1 MSDEFTHG
9 QIKVECPY
17 PIQMVHELEITRK
30 LNQHGQVLVKGIL
43 WEDEGRKCIYQ
54 AGSKDP
60 ILVYGEN
67 GSELVLLFSGV
78 VTEVKVSY
86 RDCIYYVEI
95 KGLSWS
101 SMLDYEEKSRSF
113 QDKTMSY
120 SALIRQVL
128 SDYIGSTF
136 VDGTNL
142 SDRSIG
148 QFILQYRETDWEL
161 CKRLATHFQTQL
173 VADVLKKAPRFCFG
187 LPKNIQTIKNIEEV
201 VTQKATGQYHQVAA
215 VGIRVQEEQFIKY
228 HIQSKERLELG
239 DIVEYDGC
247 LMIIEESHIFLAKGL
262 LQYTYVLGTEASLTI
277 PKTTNPHIQG
287 ISLLGEVLERRN
299 QQVKLKLKIDK
310 KRDAGAACWFS
321 YASQANNLFYCMP
334 EVGTDVSLYF
344 SNSGETSGIVVN
356 AVRKNGGSCT
366 KTSNPQIKYMG
377 IPEGKELKLGITDI
391 DFSAH
396 EKLFMKMDVTNG
408 IKIQSH
414 DDLNVFTKQKLFMEA
429 KELVKVFAKTGNIV
443 VGANEESS
451 LYLLG
456 GADGDTHIKAGN
468 NLIYEGRKKEIFTE
482 RLNEEIAYEEKKFD
496 WGKLVKNVLIGLA
509 VVAVTAVVAA
519 AVITSGGAALAAV
532 GMIANFSAASTFASA
547 AIGAAISGTLAV
559 GFQAGADIFR
569 GEVSDWKD
577 YAIAGFKGAVEGA
590 VSGAILGIKALKGA
604 KLIVKMFVSGGVG
617 FLTDAISQG
626 FDYLFYGKEY
636 NWKQG
641 LLAFGIN
648 FMMPAVSVLIRKGAR
663 KALEKFGKK
672 MPGWLEKAFCMLGGD
687 PVDLINGNVL
697 YNTIDFELPGPMP
710 LQWRRIWCSASQIMG
725 HLGHGTRYNYEMGL
739 EELED
744 EYAVVVFLND
754 GRVCTFPNLMVGEE
768 AFSDENKLLLRR
780 KEDHYQLFDPES
792 RYSYLLYPSE
802 KGYISYKLTK
812 VQNLQGHQIQFFY
825 DTNGYLSQIIDSTGR
840 LLNVT
845 TNCQG
850 RITQVSLEDE
860 SRKVHVLVRYAYN
873 QEQDLETVTD
883 AVGVDTCLSYRN
895 HLLVKK
901 MDRNKHS
908 FYWEYDRYE
917 DGARAIRT
925 WGDEGVLS
933 LWIDYHD
940 DAEYNVVRTDK
951 EGLPSEYH
959 YNEKM
964 LCTRIVHPDFTET
977 RKNYN
982 DRYQLV
988 SQVDEEGRFT
998 LYQYNDWSQITTVT
1012 RADASKILFSYDE
1025 SGRLVEM
1032 INPEGDSRK
1041 WIYNDDDTLDKVVD
1055 EAGMET
1061 TYQYNEQR
1069 LVEKV
1074 VYANKAEIHF
1084 KYDGHLN
1091 LSKVTLPDGN
1101 SSSWEYDWR
1110 GNCLTA
1116 TNALGAV
1123 EVYRYDKLN
1132 RLVGAKLSDG
1142 NEVQLVYDGY
1152 EDVLHA
1158 KDRHTEV
1165 DFTYT
1170 ILGSL
1175 ASRTQGGR
1183 KAMYAY
1189 NSQEELTSV
1198 TNEKGE
1204 VYRFERDEKGN
1215 IIREE
1220 GYDGIVRTYE
1230 RDYSGLITK
1239 INRPGGRYTRYGRDK
1254 LGRVIRA
1261 DYHDGSYETFTYNK
1275 NGALIE
1281 TENQHTQVRLER
1293 DQMGRVIR
1301 EWQDLHW
1308 IYSKYDELGNRIK
1321 AASSFGANIL
1331 TERNE
1336 MGQATHL
1343 TAYLDEE
1350 KPWEARMEYNALG
1363 LETQRLC
1370 SGGVRSSW
1378 EYDLIGRP
1386 VFHEVSVQKAGDGKQ
1401 QRHTAHTK
1409 GGSETLRRRR
1419 YEWDVNYRLKKV
1431 TNELNQGTTVFS
1443 YDQFSNLVS
1452 AKESGVEAVFRTTD
1466 CAGNLY
1472 ETADQRDRI
1481 YGAGSRLEQSVI
1493 NLNEKRNRYQG
1504 GQGKLIT
1511 KGFSFCYDEEGNLA
1525 KKIEPNGD
1533 TWSYIYYGNGMLK
1546 EVTRPNQSNV
1556 GFKYDPFGRRIEKNV
1571 TAACG
1576 DKIPQKKQRKVVRF
1590 LWDGNALL
1598 HEWEEK
1604 SVIGSQV
1611 TDAKV
1616 SYRAD
1621 YVLKLK
1627 RGEEEKAREEA
1638 QKGKKPPE
1646 GLITWVFQDDF
1657 IPRGKITKE
1666 GNYSIISDYLG
1677 TPVEAYD
1684 ETGEKVWE
1692 QELDIYGRVKSA
1704 RKDIQERKGRE
1715 AGEGNFIP
1723 FRFQGQY
1730 ADEETGLYY
1739 NRFRYYSPESGGYTQ
1754 QDPIGLAGGN
1764 PTLYGYVVNP
1774 GNEIDSLGLSW
1785 SDVLRELE
1793 VLMPD
1798 GLTRP
1803 HGHHIVFKGF
1813 FLNDSRGPIVRQS
1826 RAILERFGIGINDP
1840 ANLMW
1845 ASNVS
1850 NVHTVENAQAIL
1862 EKLQSAEARLN
1873 EGISQGT
1880 LSFEQAQAQMKNELQ
1895 SAGKDVFSRY

>member
-1 MSDEFTHG
+1 MSSEFTQG

-43 WEDEGRKCIYQ
+43 WEDKGRECIYQ

-60 ILVYGEN
+60 ILVYGKN
-67 GSELVLLFSGV
+67 GSETALLFSGV
-78 VTEVKVSY
+78 VTEVEVSY
-86 RDCIYYVEI
+86 QDCIYYVEI

-113 QDKTMSY
+113 QDKSMSY
-120 SALIRQVL
+120 SALICQVL
-128 SDYIGSTF
+128 NDYQGSTF
-136 VDGTNL
+136 VDGTNQ
-142 SDRSIG
+142 SGQSIE

-173 VADVLKKAPRFCFG
+173 VADVLKGAPRFWFG
-187 LPKNIQTIKNIEEV
+187 LPKNIQTIKNIEKV
-201 VTQKATGQYHQVAA
+201 VNQKATGQYHKAA
-215 VGIRVQEEQFIKY
+215 AAGIPAQEDQFIKY
-228 HIQSKERLELG
+228 RIQSKERLELG
-239 DIVEYDGC
+239 NIVEYGGRP
-247 LMIIEESHIFLAKGL
+247 MIIEESHIFLEKGL
-262 LQYTYVLGTEASLTI
+262 LLYPYVLGTEASLTI
-277 PKTTNPHIQG
+277 PKRTNPHVQG
-287 ISLLGEVLERRN
+287 ISLLGEVLERKN

-310 KRDAGAACWFS
+310 TGTAGWFS

-344 SNSGETSGIVVN
+344 SDCDETSGIAVN

-366 KTSNPQIKYMG
+366 KTSNSQIKYMG

-396 EKLFMKMDVTNG
+396 EKLFIKMDATNG
-408 IKIQSH
+408 LKIQSH
-414 DDLNVFTKQKLFMEA
+414 DDLNVFSRQKLHMEA
-429 KELVKVFAKTGNIV
+429 KELVKVFARTGNIV
-443 VGANEESS
+443 VGANEQSS
-451 LYLLG
+451 LYLIG
-456 GADGDTHIKAGN
+456 CADGDTHIKAGN
-468 NLIYEGRKKEIFTE
+468 NLIYEGRRKEIFTE
-482 RLNEEIAYEEKKFD
+482 RLNEEIAYKEKKFD
-496 WGKLVKNVLIGLA
+496 WGKLLKNVLIGLA
-509 VVAVTAVVAA
+509 VVAVTAVAAA
-519 AVITSGGAALAAV
+519 AVITTGGAALAALGV
-532 GMIANFSAASTFASA
+532 VANFSAAATFTSV
-547 AIGAAISGTLAV
+547 AIGGVISGTIAV
-559 GFQAGADIFR
+559 GWTAGTDIFR
-569 GEVSDWKD
+569 GEVSDWRA
-577 YAIAGFKGAVEGA
+577 YASAGFRGAIDGAISGAV
-590 VSGAILGIKALKGA
+590 LGIKALKGA
-604 KLIVKMFVSGGVG
+604 KLIVKMFASGGVS

-626 FDYLFYGKEY
+626 FDYLLYGKEY
-636 NWKQG
+636 DWTQG
-641 LLAFGIN
+641 LFSFGLGFI
-648 FMMPAVSVLIRKGAR
+648 MPAAAELLRKGV
-663 KALEKFGKK
+663 KKILDKFGKN
-672 MPGWLEKAFCMLGGD
+672 MPDWLREAFCRLAGD
-687 PVDLINGNVL
+687 PVDLISGNVV
-697 YNTIDFELPGPMP
+697 YDAVDFELPGPIP
-710 LQWRRIWCSASQIMG
+710 LQWHRIWCSASQIVG

-739 EELED
+739 EEIED
-744 EYAVVVFLND
+744 EFAVVVFLND
-754 GRVCTFPNLMVGEE
+754 GRVCTFPYLLVGEE
-768 AFSDENKLLLRR
+768 AFSDENKLFLRR
-780 KEDHYQLFDPES
+780 KETYYELFDLGS

-802 KGYISYKLTK
+802 NGYLPYKLAK
-812 VQNLQGHQIQFFY
+812 IRNPQGHQMQFFY
-825 DTNGYLSQIIDSTGR
+825 DNNGYLCQMIDSAGR
-840 LLNVT
+840 KLNVA
-845 TNCQG
+845 TNYQG
-850 RITQVSLEDE
+850 YITEVSLKEE
-860 SRKVHVLVRYAYN
+860 NPANSHVLVRYAYN
-873 QEQDLETVTD
+873 QENDLEVITD
-883 AVGVDTCLSYRN
+883 AEGIDTCLKYRN
-895 HLLVKK
+895 HLLVRKT
-901 MDRNKHS
+901 DRNKHS

-940 DAEYNVVRTDK
+940 EEGYNTVKTNRTSA
-951 EGLPSEYH
+951 PSEYY
-959 YNEKM
+959 YNEKK
-964 LCTRIVHPDFTET
+964 LCTRIIHPDLTET
-977 RKNYN
+977 RETYN
-982 DRYQLV
+982 DKYQLM

-998 LYQYNDWSQITTVT
+998 LYQYNDQSQITTVT
-1012 RADASKILFSYDE
+1012 RADASKTFFSYDE
-1025 SGRLVEM
+1025 LGRLIEL
-1032 INPEGDSRK
+1032 INPEGGSRK
-1041 WIYNDDDTLDKVVD
+1041 WIYNDDDTLDKIVD
-1055 EAGMET
+1055 EAGVET
-1061 TYQYNEQR
+1061 AYQYNKYR

-1084 KYDGHLN
+1084 EYDRHLN
-1091 LSKVTLPDGN
+1091 LSKVTLPDGS

-1123 EVYRYDKLN
+1123 EAYRYDKLN
-1132 RLVGAKLSDG
+1132 RLVGAKLADG
-1142 NEVQLVYDGY
+1142 NEVQLAYDGY
-1152 EDVLHA
+1152 EDILHA

-1183 KAMYAY
+1183 KTMYAY

-1220 GYDGIVRTYE
+1220 GYDNIIRTYE

-1239 INRPGGRYTRYGRDK
+1239 INRPGGRFTRYSRDK

-1261 DYHDGSYETFTYNK
+1261 DYHDGSYEIFAYNK

-1281 TENQHTQVRLER
+1281 TENQHTKVKLER
-1293 DQMGRVIR
+1293 DQKDRVIR
-1301 EWQDLHW
+1301 EWQNFHW
-1308 IYSKYDELGNRIK
+1308 ICSKYDELGNRIQ
-1321 AASSFGANIL
+1321 ATSSFGANIL
-1331 TERNE
+1331 TERNKL
-1336 MGQATHL
+1336 GQATHL
-1343 TAYLDEE
+1343 VAYLDEE
-1350 KPWEARMEYNALG
+1350 RPWEARMEYNALG

-1386 VFHEVSVQKAGDGKQ
+1386 IFHEVSVQKAGDGKR
-1401 QRHTAHTK
+1401 QRHTARTK
-1409 GGSETLRRRR
+1409 GGSETLRQRR

-1452 AKESGVEAVFRTTD
+1452 AKESGLEAIFRTTD

-1472 ETADQRDRI
+1472 ETSDQSDRI

-1504 GQGKLIT
+1504 GQGKLVT

-1546 EVTRPNQSNV
+1546 EVTRPDRSNV
-1556 GFKYDPFGRRIEKNV
+1556 RFKYDPFGRRIEKSV

-1598 HEWEEK
+1598 HEWEEN

-1611 TDAKV
+1611 SDAKV
-1616 SYRAD
+1616 SYMAD

-1627 RGEEEKAREEA
+1627 RKEEEKVREEA
-1638 QKGKKPPE
+1638 QKGNKLPE

-1684 ETGEKVWE
+1684 EVGEKVWE
-1692 QELDIYGRVKSA
+1692 QELDIYGRVKLG
-1704 RKDIQERKGRE
+1704 RKDIQGRTERE

-1730 ADEETGLYY
+1730 EDEETGLCY
-1739 NRFRYYSPESGGYTQ
+1739 NRFRYYSPEDGCYTQ

-1764 PTLYGYVVNP
+1764 PTLYGYVKDTNILLDIF
-1774 GNEIDSLGLSW
+1774 GLDTFFRSMSRDEFFDILDFGWRASENGMSGKWFADSFEDAITFGQRMGHGADSKFY
-1785 SDVLRELE
+1785 VLE
-1793 VLMPD
+1793 VDIPSD
-1798 GLTRP
+1798 
-1803 HGHHIVFKGF
+1803 IV
-1813 FLNDSRGPIVRQS
+1813 D
-1826 RAILERFGIGINDP
+1826 RAYRVSSNHDGIGASSYFEVDDL
-1840 ANLMW
+1840 NLD
-1845 ASNVS
+1845 S
-1850 NVHTVENAQAIL
+1850 VEIKSRNSVRAD
-1862 EKLQSAEARLN
+1862 R
-1873 EGISQGT
+1873 
-1880 LSFEQAQAQMKNELQ
+1880 EQQVLGRCN
-1895 SAGKDVFSRY
+1895 G